1 MNNLT
6 CLPVRQL
13 ARLKKIDVKLRRRHK
28 SVVTITY
35 SSEDDTGDDTCT
47 VTINNKNY
55 KIPGNVDPDQFIE
68 EKTKTLSGAITCI
81 LYLSKKAN
89 EIYK

>member
-1 MNNLT
+1 
-6 CLPVRQL
+6 
-13 ARLKKIDVKLRRRHK
+13 VKLSHRYK